1 MNIVITDAD
10 TVTGGDID
18 LSVFEKYGSLTVYP
32 LTDPE
37 TLDKRIENAD
47 IVLCNKTVITAEN
60 MKKAKNLKYIGLFA
74 TGYNNIDTDFAKK
87 NNIAVCN
94 APDYSTEA
102 VAQHTFAF
110 ILQLTDRVGE
120 YNSLVLKEDWIRS
133 STFSYFPLPTME
145 LFNKTL
151 GIIGYGAIGR
161 RVAEIAKAFNMNVL
175 VCNRS
180 KISDSTVSQ
189 VGFDELLEKSD
200 IVSLHCPLNKQSEG
214 LMNKD
219 AFAKMKK
226 GALFIN
232 TARGPIVD
240 EKALRDALENGHLGG
255 AGIDVLKYEPMRAD
269 CPLYKAKNCFIT
281 PHISWAGY
289 ETRLRLMRIVEDN
302 IKVFLKGET
311 KNNVV

>member
-175 VCNRS
+175 VYNRS

-302 IKVFLKGET
+302 IKAFLKGET

>member
-1 MNIVITDAD
+1 MNIVITDAA

-18 LSVFEKYGSLTVYP
+18 LSVFEKFGSLTVYP
-32 LTDPE
+32 LTEPE
-37 TLDKRIENAD
+37 KLDERIENAD
-47 IVLCNKTVITAEN
+47 IVLCNKTVIGAEN

-74 TGYNNIDTDFAKK
+74 TGYNNIDTDYAKQ
-87 NNIAVCN
+87 NNITVCN

-120 YNSLVLKEDWIRS
+120 YNSLVLKEDWIKS

-145 LFNKTL
+145 LSGKTL
-151 GIIGYGAIGR
+151 GLVGYGAIGR
-161 RVAEIAKAFNMNVL
+161 RVADIAKAFNMKVL
-175 VCNRS
+175 VYNRS
-180 KISDSTVSQ
+180 KISDNTVTQ
-189 VGFDELLEKSD
+189 VDFDSLLENSD
-200 IVSLHCPLNKQSEG
+200 IVSLHCPLNKQSNG
-214 LMNKD
+214 LMDKV
-219 AFAKMKK
+219 AFSKMKK

-240 EKALRDALENGHLGG
+240 ENALRQALESGHIGG
-255 AGIDVLKYEPMRAD
+255 AGIDVLTYEPMRAD

-289 ETRLRLMRIVEDN
+289 ETRLRLMKIVEDN
-302 IKVFLKGET
+302 IESFLKGDT